1 MEHLLQRLYGV
12 DAPDRVLCPVMCI
25 YSERDADWI

>member
-12 DAPDRVLCPVMCI
+12 DTPVSLKLVSI
-25 YSERDADWI
+25 F

>member
-12 DAPDRVLCPVMCI
+12 DAPEYVHLNFLYKI
-25 YSERDADWI
+25 LEL